1 MSSCSL
7 KNFMSNCSFNIIMIS
22 SKKFSRNKQEK
33 INLIYDTF
41 FKLVLK
47 QGYHKTS
54 TNHVAK
60 SAKISIGTI
69 YKYFPKGKDDIIR
82 KYFEESM
89 ETFLDT
95 QDLSNM
101 NDENIRDFL
110 KHFVL
115 DLFRNHKENK
125 GYNLAFRSAIQS
137 DKILHD
143 AHKEKIFIFFKDKV
157 HKLRKINENLKQLS
171 EKRLVD
177 VFIFMYNLVN
187 AILFHHLS
195 VMELFDTDDKF
206 VEYLSNLAAFSLQHY
221 FKT

>member
-1 MSSCSL
+1 
-7 KNFMSNCSFNIIMIS
+7 MSNCSFNIIIML

-33 INLIYDTF
+33 INRIYDTF
-41 FKLVLK
+41 FNLILK

-69 YKYFPKGKDDIIR
+69 YKYFPKGKEDIIR

-89 ETFLDT
+89 ETFLDS
-95 QDLSNM
+95 QNLSNM
-101 NDENIRDFL
+101 NEENIRDSL
-110 KHFVL
+110 NHFVL
-115 DLFRNHKENK
+115 DLFKNHEENK

-137 DKILHD
+137 DKILHN
-143 AHKEKIFIFFKDKV
+143 AHKEKILNIFKDKV
-157 HKLRKINENLKQLS
+157 QKLRKTNENLKQIS

-177 VFIFMYNLVN
+177 VFIFLYNLVN
-187 AILFHHLS
+187 AIIYHHLS

-206 VEYLSNLAAFSLQHY
+206 VEYLSNLVAFSLKY
-221 FKT
+221 YLKT

>member
-1 MSSCSL
+1 
-7 KNFMSNCSFNIIMIS
+7 MSNCSFNIIIMS

-33 INLIYDTF
+33 INRIYDTF
-41 FKLVLK
+41 FRLILN

-69 YKYFPKGKDDIIR
+69 YKYFPKGKEDIIR

-89 ETFLDT
+89 ETFLDS
-95 QDLSNM
+95 QNLGNM
-101 NDENIRDFL
+101 NEENIRDSL
-110 KHFVL
+110 NHFVL
-115 DLFRNHKENK
+115 DLFKNHEENK

-143 AHKEKIFIFFKDKV
+143 AHKEKIFNIFKDKV
-157 HKLRKINENLKQLS
+157 QKLRKTNVNLKQIS

-177 VFIFMYNLVN
+177 VFIFLYNLVN
-187 AILFHHLS
+187 AILYHHLS

-206 VEYLSNLAAFSLQHY
+206 VEYLSNLVAFSLKY
-221 FKT
+221 YLKT

>member
-1 MSSCSL
+1 
-7 KNFMSNCSFNIIMIS
+7 MSNYSFNITIMS

-33 INLIYDTF
+33 INQIYGTF
-41 FKLVLK
+41 FKLILK

-69 YKYFPKGKDDIIR
+69 YKYFPKGKEDIIR

-89 ETFLDT
+89 ETFLDS
-95 QDLSNM
+95 QNLSNM
-101 NDENIRDFL
+101 NEENIRDFL
-110 KHFVL
+110 NHFVL
-115 DLFRNHKENK
+115 DLFKNHEENK

-143 AHKEKIFIFFKDKV
+143 AHKEKIFNIFKDKV
-157 HKLRKINENLKQLS
+157 QKLRKTNEKFKQVS

-177 VFIFMYNLVN
+177 VFIFLYNLVN
-187 AILFHHLS
+187 AILYHHLS

-206 VEYLSNLAAFSLQHY
+206 VEYLSNLVAFSLKY
-221 FKT
+221 YLKT

>member
-1 MSSCSL
+1 
-7 KNFMSNCSFNIIMIS
+7 MSNYSFNITIMS

-33 INLIYDTF
+33 INQIYGTF
-41 FKLVLK
+41 FKLILK

-69 YKYFPKGKDDIIR
+69 YKYFPKGKEDIIR

-89 ETFLDT
+89 ETFLDS
-95 QDLSNM
+95 QNLSNM
-101 NDENIRDFL
+101 NEDNIRDFL
-110 KHFVL
+110 NHFVL
-115 DLFRNHKENK
+115 DLFKNHEENK

-137 DKILHD
+137 DKKLHD
-143 AHKEKIFIFFKDKV
+143 AHKEKIFNIFKDKV
-157 HKLRKINENLKQLS
+157 QKLRKTNEKFKQVS

-177 VFIFMYNLVN
+177 VFIFLYNLVN
-187 AILFHHLS
+187 AILYHHLS

-206 VEYLSNLAAFSLQHY
+206 VEYLSNLVAFSLKY
-221 FKT
+221 YLKT

>member
-1 MSSCSL
+1 M
-7 KNFMSNCSFNIIMIS
+7 S

-33 INLIYDTF
+33 INQIYGTF

-69 YKYFPKGKDDIIR
+69 YKYFPKGKEDIIR

-89 ETFLDT
+89 ETFLDS
-95 QDLSNM
+95 QNLSNM
-101 NDENIRDFL
+101 NEENIRDFL
-110 KHFVL
+110 NHFVL
-115 DLFRNHKENK
+115 DLFKNHEENK

-137 DKILHD
+137 DKILHN

-157 HKLRKINENLKQLS
+157 QKLRKTNEIFKDFS

-187 AILFHHLS
+187 AILYHHLS

-206 VEYLSNLAAFSLQHY
+206 VEYLSNLVAFSLKY
-221 FKT
+221 YLKT